1 MSGFS
6 SLVGRFREQTL
17 ARLLAVR
24 HRSALDLFVRSAQ
37 ANQNAVNLFKG
48 EWISSFPPEVGVRA
62 GDRPLHDDPRLQ
74 WMLAQRPVTGQRIIE
89 LGPLEGGHTYQLLQA
104 GAAGITALESN
115 GKSFLKCLVTKEVLG
130 LDRARFLCADFVE
143 WMSASPE
150 TFDLCLA
157 SGVLYHMTEPL
168 RMLGLACARARSV
181 FLWTHYYDE
190 ALLRKNSAQFHRF
203 GPATDLEW
211 KGFRARGYRR
221 SYGAQAWNPLH
232 LGGQASYSYW
242 LTRDDILAA
251 LRHFGLT
258 DIRIGPEDL
267 AHPAG
272 PAFCL
277 VAATPP

>member
-24 HRSALDLFVRSAQ
+24 HRSALDLFVRSAH
-37 ANQNAVNLFKG
+37 ANQNAVDLFKG
-48 EWISSFPPEVGVRA
+48 DWISSFPPEAGVTA
-62 GDRPLHDDPRLQ
+62 GNRPLHDDPRLQ
-74 WMLAQRPVTGQRIIE
+74 WMLTQHPVAGQQVLE
-89 LGPLEGGHTYQLLQA
+89 LGPLEGGHTYQLLRA

-130 LDRARFLCADFVE
+130 LDRARFLCADFMS
-143 WMSASPE
+143 WMDACAD
-150 TFDLCLA
+150 TYDLCLA

-168 RMLGLACARARSV
+168 KMIGLACARARTV
-181 FLWTHYYDE
+181 YLWTHYYDE
-190 ALLRKNSAQFHRF
+190 TLLRKNTAQFHRF
-203 GPATDLEW
+203 GKPTELEW
-211 KGFRARGYRR
+211 NGYHARGHRR

-232 LGGQASYSYW
+232 LGGQDSYSYW
-242 LTRDDILAA
+242 LTRNDILSAF
-251 LRHFGLT
+251 RHFGHT

-267 AHPAG
+267 SHPAG

-277 VAATPP
+277 VAGKG